1 MVEQRNQADHGCGR
15 YSKRSI
21 VAGSIPAL
29 TPETRKLTVNVQK
42 NGDEITNE
50 HRICNRN

>member
-29 TPETRKLTVNVQK
+29 GIEVMAKLPLITYTRV
-42 NGDEITNE
+42 
-50 HRICNRN
+50 

>member
-29 TPETRKLTVNVQK
+29 TVNVQK
-42 NGDEITNE
+42 NGDEIKNE

>member
-29 TPETRKLTVNVQK
+29 GIVRV
-42 NGDEITNE
+42 
-50 HRICNRN
+50 

>member
-29 TPETRKLTVNVQK
+29 GSRGNGKDASHYLYAGVVQW
-42 NGDEITNE
+42 
-50 HRICNRN
+50 

>member
-29 TPETRKLTVNVQK
+29 GTEVLVRMTPRYYGASL
-42 NGDEITNE
+42 
-50 HRICNRN
+50 HNRRLQRR

>member
-15 YSKRSI
+15 YSKKSI

-29 TPETRKLTVNVQK
+29 
-42 NGDEITNE
+42 GITTS
-50 HRICNRN
+50 